1 MNVKSIETNL
11 PFNPVRI
18 NFPEGVKG
26 QLDAVVNGSRDVE
39 QLSGEKAKEIASQ
52 IPLVTPVKGVA
63 LAGPLEADTLEIGK
77 VALKGTKEA
86 PKSPLKEFRVPLND
100 VKIAAENKS
109 IVENAG
115 NKILNDMG
123 IAVKKTEGTPIEDV
137 AEQAA
142 KKMSKGKAAAV
153 VVGILALIG
162 AAFGIKK
169 AVDNKN
175 ANKAANQA

>member
-1 MNVKSIETNL
+1 MNVKSIETNF
-11 PFNPVRI
+11 PSNSVKI
-18 NFPEGVKG
+18 NFPEEVKG

-39 QLSGEKAKEIASQ
+39 QLSGERAKEIASQ
-52 IPLVTPVKGVA
+52 IPLVTPVEGIA
-63 LAGPLEADTLEIGK
+63 LAGPLEVDTLEIGD
-77 VALKGTKEA
+77 
-86 PKSPLKEFRVPLND
+86 RV
-100 VKIAAENKS
+100 IEIS
-109 IVENAG
+109 
-115 NKILNDMG
+115 
-123 IAVKKTEGTPIEDV
+123 KKTKDTPIEDV

-153 VVGILALIG
+153 VVGTLALIG

>member
-11 PFNPVRI
+11 PFNPVKI

-26 QLDAVVNGSRDVE
+26 QLDAVVNGSSAVE

-123 IAVKKTEGTPIEDV
+123 IAVKKTEGTPIDV